1 MKTTPLFS
9 CMFIYGV
16 SRLAHLM
23 PTSLLVLCKCGE
35 KNGIYWY
42 SNDAICLL
50 RLCKRNGKKG
60 IVVYYNKV
68 FGGCLFPVNK
78 LHAKGYSQCCATI
91 HSQTRV
97 LGLEGVCVLQ
107 PFGYIFVRLKS
118 PFSEVKNRFYLLVC
132 QQTVGNLSVQC
143 RL

>member
-60 IVVYYNKV
+60 IVVYYKR
-68 FGGCLFPVNK
+68 C
-78 LHAKGYSQCCATI
+78 
-91 HSQTRV
+91 
-97 LGLEGVCVLQ
+97 LEGVCFQ
-107 PFGYIFVRLKS
+107 
-118 PFSEVKNRFYLLVC
+118 
-132 QQTVGNLSVQC
+132 
-143 RL
+143 